1 MFLYKLELYRIYVH
15 IYMAVYTIPLIQK
28 GAKGIED
35 VGISKLSTVPQ
46 NSEMGVGR

>member
-1 MFLYKLELYRIYVH
+1 MT
-15 IYMAVYTIPLIQK
+15 VYIIPLIQK

-35 VGISKLSTVPQ
+35 VGINKLSTVPQ